1 MPLFRAYAKINLGL
15 RILEKRPDGYHNIE
29 TVFQRIDLF
38 DEIELS
44 SSSTIKV
51 VSTSDEVPGDESN
64 ICHKAARL
72 LRNHL
77 GISGGVCI
85 SINKKIPVGAG
96 LGGGSSDAATVLRVL
111 PAFWNRSIDEASLR
125 TFALQLGSDVPYF
138 LGNGSALGRGRG
150 EILEYFPLDLP
161 YFILLCN
168 PNIHVSTSWAYS
180 MAKPGNPAQEIS
192 LKDILLKHKADPSR
206 LEEML
211 RNDFEPAVFRE
222 YPAIEEVK
230 NEMLKH
236 GACFASM
243 SGSGSSVF
251 GFFESEANA
260 GEAAGRF
267 RSQGYR
273 TFLTQPGFVTP
284 DS

>member
-1 MPLFRAYAKINLGL
+1 MPLYRAYAKINLGL

-29 TVFQRIDLF
+29 TVFHRIDLF

-64 ICHKAARL
+64 ICHNAARL
-72 LRNHL
+72 LRNYL
-77 GISGGVCI
+77 GVSGGVCI
-85 SINKKIPVGAG
+85 SINKKIPIGAG

-125 TFALQLGSDVPYF
+125 TLALQLGSDVPYF
-138 LGNGSALGRGRG
+138 LGNGSASGRGRG
-150 EILEYFPLDLP
+150 ELLEFFSLDLP

-192 LKDILLKHKADPSR
+192 LKDILLKHKEDPPR
-206 LEEML
+206 LTELL
-211 RNDFEPAVFRE
+211 RNDFEAAVFRE

-260 GEAAGRF
+260 EEVAGRF

-273 TFLTQPGFVTP
+273 TFLTRPGFVP
-284 DS
+284 SDS